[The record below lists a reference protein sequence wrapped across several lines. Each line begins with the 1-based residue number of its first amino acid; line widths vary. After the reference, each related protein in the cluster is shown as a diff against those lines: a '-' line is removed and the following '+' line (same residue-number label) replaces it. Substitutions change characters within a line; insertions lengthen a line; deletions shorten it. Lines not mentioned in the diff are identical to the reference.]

1 MVVRFC
7 PLYEKVFSYVTC
19 IHKEQLDES
28 QTQELQDQVSKGQSE
43 SREKSVIHCYVAM

>member
-7 PLYEKVFSYVTC
+7 PLCEKLVSYVTY

-28 QTQELQDQVSKGQSE
+28 QTQELQDHV
-43 SREKSVIHCYVAM
+43 